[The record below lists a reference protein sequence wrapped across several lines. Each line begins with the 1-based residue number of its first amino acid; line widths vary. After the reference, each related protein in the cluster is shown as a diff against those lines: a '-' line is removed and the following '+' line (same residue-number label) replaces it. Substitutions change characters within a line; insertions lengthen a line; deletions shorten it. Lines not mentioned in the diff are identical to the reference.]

1 MRANNCHEG
10 ESEEN
15 NYELNPGFHFLMV
28 FDFYPSMLQ
37 RITRVEAVH
46 FASTQPPPLCGSKV
60 EATGVAS
67 TRPKSQIYNKLSA
80 IFRPKVEA
88 MVIFI
93 KFFKKKG
100 LRCESAAL
108 FRDKEL
114 IL

>member
-1 MRANNCHEG
+1 MKVRAKKK
-10 ESEEN
+10 

-37 RITRVEAVH
+37 CITRVEAVH

-67 TRPKSQIYNKLSA
+67 TRPKSQSYNKLNA
-80 IFRPKVEA
+80 IICPKVEA
-88 MVIFI
+88 MVFFI

-100 LRCESAAL
+100 LRCENAAL

>member
-1 MRANNCHEG
+1 MK
-10 ESEEN
+10 ESAKKI

-28 FDFYPSMLQ
+28 FDFYPSKLQ

-67 TRPKSQIYNKLSA
+67 TRPKSQIYNMLSA
-80 IFRPKVEA
+80 IICPKVEA

-100 LRCESAAL
+100 RRSVMRRP
-108 FRDKEL
+108 FRDDRGMGSL
-114 IL
+114 P